1 MKKRKVSQRRK
12 VSRRGKVS
20 RRNKIGGDGPE
31 DTDIFGNSNVA
42 ESELFDMKIEYIPVG
57 SPDEKKYEYL
67 KNNNE
72 PDRIGSFV
80 ISLIDYENNI
90 TGMTGG
96 ATICTQ
102 GSTHV
107 PSQTYTEACSRLL
120 ATNAAGSVL
129 RDQLGEMVTRRLVG
143 VSGQPLTGINEPII
157 AVVKDSYGAATQII
171 INIFQYRSLPLEL
184 APPNHIPDLNMLSG
198 VPGALTR
205 YNGGVVVPPPPAPAA
220 APPATVQTP
229 LVRGRNVAHGTIHQ
243 YNAAGPPNQLYP
255 VGHNFGAQHA
265 QNDPRSAVMSI
276 QWKMCGE
283 YNCPALGNP
292 IAPTLNNV
300 RFFIKHRWT
309 QAMGAAVNAGIQ
321 NILRSVAIQT
331 AWFIEGMVN
340 PNIANPPW
348 RNLDTVVKQFL
359 VDRLREACQDI
370 RDETAIPRVV
380 FNPNGRRPAERRVV
394 PWPASRNI
402 LEFNY
407 EDPWVNPP
415 LPPPPPPAPAA
426 GPPGGPGP

>member
-31 DTDIFGNSNVA
+31 DTDIFSNSNVA
-42 ESELFDMKIEYIPVG
+42 ESDLFDMKIEYIPVG
-57 SPDEKKYEYL
+57 SSDEEKYEYL
-67 KNNNE
+67 KTNNE

-107 PSQTYTEACSRLL
+107 PRATYTEVCNQLL
-120 ATNAAGSVL
+120 AVNLAGSVL
-129 RDQLGEMVTRRLVG
+129 RDRLGEMVTRRLVG

-171 INIFQYRSLPLEL
+171 INIFQYRSLPLEV
-184 APPNHIPDLNMLSG
+184 APPNHIANLNMLSG
-198 VPGALTR
+198 VPAALTQ
-205 YNGGVVVPPPPAPAA
+205 YNGGVAVVPAAVPPAI
-220 APPATVQTP
+220 VQTP
-229 LVRGRNVAHGTIHQ
+229 IVRGKNVAHGTIHQ
-243 YNAAGPPNQLYP
+243 YNAAGPPNQLFP

-265 QNDPRSAVMSI
+265 QNDPRSVVMSI
-276 QWKMCGE
+276 QWKMCGQ
-283 YNCPALGNP
+283 YNCPPPGNP
-292 IAPTLNNV
+292 IGPTLNNV
-300 RFFIKHRWT
+300 RFSIKHRWT
-309 QAMGAAVNAGIQ
+309 IAQGAAAAGVLQ
-321 NILRSVAIQT
+321 NILKSVAVQT

-340 PNIANPPW
+340 PNMANLPW
-348 RNLDTVVKQFL
+348 RNLDLVVKQFL

-394 PWPASRNI
+394 PFPASRD
-402 LEFNY
+402 LLDFNY

-415 LPPPPPPAPAA
+415 PPPPPPPAPVA